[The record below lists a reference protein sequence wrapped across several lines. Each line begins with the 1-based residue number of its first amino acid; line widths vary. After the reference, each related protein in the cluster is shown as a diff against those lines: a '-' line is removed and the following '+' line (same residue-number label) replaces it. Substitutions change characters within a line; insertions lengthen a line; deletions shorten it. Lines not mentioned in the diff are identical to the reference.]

1 MVDRTELPPPAR
13 PLDPLGQW
21 TMPEDDFRLSRVFVP
36 IIERWRLIG
45 ACALVV
51 ALLTLLVT
59 LLLPRKYEA
68 SIEMTTVVSPRSLS
82 LGGGL
87 ASSLLGST
95 GLGLQPTPQFVVK
108 LAEMHSVI
116 SQVELSRIDS
126 ASKQRV
132 IDRVLRKEHAS
143 LPENRMDE
151 EMRKIV
157 SADYDRETGIIT
169 LSVTHRD
176 SALARLVASRLVS
189 ATQAAFRRASRAQAS
204 ELRVAQEQRVDSAAS
219 QLNTAERRLV
229 DFLRANRQI
238 APYST
243 VAVDQQSLQRAID
256 LAQTAYTQAITE
268 RESAIAKELEET
280 PVVVIIDPLPDQ
292 IPPVSR
298 KIPLKMVLAALLTTF
313 LLSAWVVARDTFRRN
328 LDSLGDDKQ
337 RLLAALESV
346 PSLRRPSAAPHHTVN
361 S

>member
-1 MVDRTELPPPAR
+1 MVDRSEVPPSAR
-13 PLDPLGQW
+13 TLEQYGQW
-21 TMPEDDFRLSRVFVP
+21 TLPEDDFRLSRVFVP
-36 IIERWRLIG
+36 VLEHWRLLG
-45 ACALVV
+45 AGTIIA
-51 ALLTLLVT
+51 ALLTLLIA

-108 LAEMHSVI
+108 LAQMHSVI
-116 SQVELSRIDS
+116 TQVALSRVDS
-126 ASKQRV
+126 ASNERV
-132 IDRVLRKEHAS
+132 IDRVMRKQYAS
-143 LPENRMDE
+143 MPENRIDE
-151 EMRKIV
+151 EMRKIL

-176 SALARLVASRLVS
+176 SALARLVASRIVS

-229 DFLRANRQI
+229 DFLRSNRQI
-238 APYST
+238 TPYST

-280 PVVVIIDPLPDQ
+280 PVVVVIDPLANQ

-298 KIPLKMVLAALLTTF
+298 RIPLKMVLAALLTAF
-313 LLSAWVVARDTFRRN
+313 LLSAWVVANDTFRRN

-337 RLLAALESV
+337 RLLDALGSV
-346 PSLRRPSAAPHHTVN
+346 PALRRATAPHHTLN